1 MKKGLAPLCF
11 GALFLICLGVA
22 MVASVSD
29 AQAVRFGKSANYFA
43 VRQFVF
49 AFCGSILAFFLLP
62 RFDYH
67 FLKKR
72 WVVVL
77 LLLMVGFGLVSVWI
91 PGLADVAHKGSSR
104 WVRLGP
110 IQIQPS
116 EFVRVA
122 VCILYAKWCSGIR
135 RHNEYFWRGVIL
147 PLVALLPILVLFVK
161 QPDYGSTLL
170 VLAVVLAVLYAAGA
184 KLAHII
190 LVGLMGAA
198 ILCVGL
204 FADPEHRSR
213 ITSVYASET
222 ADADDTHQINA
233 SLKAFRRGGING
245 VGYGGGLM
253 KEGHLP
259 EAHTDF
265 ILAMTGEELGFRVT
279 LLVVVGNLLLL
290 YGGWQISR
298 HCTDRFGK
306 VLAFG
311 LMLHL
316 CLASAANIAV
326 VTKLAPTKG
335 LALPFMS
342 YGGSNM
348 LASSVVL
355 GLLISIA
362 CNGETGFAHKPI
374 LLGR

>member
-1 MKKGLAPLCF
+1 V
-11 GALFLICLGVA
+11 AL
-22 MVASVSD
+22 
-29 AQAVRFGKSANYFA
+29 
-43 VRQFVF
+43 
-49 AFCGSILAFFLLP
+49 
-62 RFDYH
+62 
-67 FLKKR
+67 
-72 WVVVL
+72 VL
-77 LLLMVGFGLVSVWI
+77 LVAFGLVSVWI

-104 WVRLGP
+104 WIRLGP

-122 VCILYAKWCSGIR
+122 VCILYARWCSDIR

-147 PLVALLPILVLFVK
+147 PLVALLPVLVLFVK
-161 QPDYGSTLL
+161 QPDYGSTIL
-170 VLAVVLAVLYAAGA
+170 VLVVVLAILYAAGA
-184 KLAHII
+184 KFGHILLI
-190 LVGLMGAA
+190 GLLGIAV
-198 ILCVGL
+198 LGVGL

-213 ITSVYASET
+213 ITSVYASES

-233 SLKAFRRGGING
+233 SLKAFRRGGFNG
-245 VGYGGGLM
+245 VGYGDGRM

-265 ILAMTGEELGFRVT
+265 ILAMTGEELGLRVT
-279 LLVVVGNLLLL
+279 LLVVAGNLLLL
-290 YGGWQISR
+290 FGGWQISR

-311 LMLHL
+311 LALHL
-316 CLASAANIAV
+316 CLAAAANIAV
-326 VTKLAPTKG
+326 VTKFAPTKG

-355 GLLISIA
+355 GLLISIGR
-362 CNGETGFAHKPI
+362 NGETGFAHKPI